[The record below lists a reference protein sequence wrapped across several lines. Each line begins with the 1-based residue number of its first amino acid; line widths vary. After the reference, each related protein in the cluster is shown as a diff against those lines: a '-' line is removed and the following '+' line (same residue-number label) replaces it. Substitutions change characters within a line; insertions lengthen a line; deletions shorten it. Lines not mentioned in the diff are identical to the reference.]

1 VLRKPHSPA
10 ASWRRTPLAHSAQQ
24 AAGVLLAIVFVGQL
38 FPITGL
44 AQSSHRLIPP
54 TVVNLA
60 SSEIAHFEENPPAVR
75 NLLQSA
81 LDLARRDLGYL
92 FGSASPAN
100 RGMDCSG
107 TIFYLLT
114 QAGVRSVPRSSQE
127 IYRWVLAKSKFHAVN
142 SNRLDSEQLRELH
155 PGDLLFWTGT
165 YTLAQPN
172 IVSHTMIYLGR
183 AKSDGLQLMVGA
195 SDGRTYRG
203 KNATVSACSIFAFQ
217 VRTAEAASSASP
229 QFQISRAL
237 RKLSGIH

>member
-1 VLRKPHSPA
+1 M
-10 ASWRRTPLAHSAQQ
+10 
-24 AAGVLLAIVFVGQL
+24 LLAIVFVGQL

-54 TVVNLA
+54 TVVHLA

-203 KNATVSACSIFAFQ
+203 KKCYGVSVFDFRLPSPDSRSRFIGFASIPDLPSAAKVVRHPLIPVSADK
-217 VRTAEAASSASP
+217 SAP
-229 QFQISRAL
+229 P
-237 RKLSGIH
+237 K